1 MSKLRFDVVSL
12 FPEAFKNFFNH
23 GLIKKAFEEKISS
36 IHIHN
41 PRDYAIDNY
50 RKVDDEPY
58 GGGAGMVLKPEPYF
72 SVFDQI
78 PKLNKKRILLMTPQG
93 RKIEGAYHAAG
104 NTILYGATGGQLFIA
119 GTVGQRFGV
128 RNSGAIGV
136 VEGCSAHGA
145 EYMTGGTLV
154 ILGNIGFNFAAG
166 MTGGKAIVL
175 KTQKNFEQYI
185 SETAPEYKKMSDI
198 DKLELKTLLE
208 VHIEKTNSETAK
220 KILDKFDKWESMF
233 AVFGG
238 IAEVEKDSVQ
248 LQPEDVKALD

>member
-1 MSKLRFDVVSL
+1 MKLTGN
-12 FPEAFKNFFNH
+12 AN
-23 GLIKKAFEEKISS
+23 
-36 IHIHN
+36 
-41 PRDYAIDNY
+41 DYVA
-50 RKVDDEPY
+50 KGM
-58 GGGAGMVLKPEPYF
+58 GGG
-72 SVFDQI
+72 SVTI
-78 PKLNKKRILLMTPQG
+78 IPQG
-93 RKIEGAYHAAG
+93 RKMQGAYHAAG

-185 SETAPEYKKMSDI
+185 SETAPEYKTMSDI

-208 VHIEKTNSETAK
+208 IHVEKTNSETAK
-220 KILDKFDKWESMF
+220 KILNKFDNWENMF

-238 IAEVEKDSVQ
+238 IAEVEEDSVQ
-248 LQPEDVKALD
+248 LKPENVKALD